1 MLGPLIP
8 AFRTLLDALPARP
21 SGRRFDVQ
29 VISDEDVEPLND
41 PRTFWQ
47 VIKLEWL
54 ARKA

>member
-1 MLGPLIP
+1 MIP